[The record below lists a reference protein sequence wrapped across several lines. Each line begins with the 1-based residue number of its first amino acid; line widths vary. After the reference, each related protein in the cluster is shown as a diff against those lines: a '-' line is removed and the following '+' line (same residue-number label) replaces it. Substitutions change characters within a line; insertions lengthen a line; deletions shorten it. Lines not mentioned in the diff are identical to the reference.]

1 MNGYKWGPTGP
12 PLEAY
17 SRVTDPDRFEPL
29 HGAAL
34 KLLERLQKQFEV
46 ERVEGYGLDPDL
58 ERVDLARPS
67 IKLTP
72 ASSAAAPI
80 VVAFIAFPA
89 LIVRCGRW
97 LVEAF
102 PVCGCDAC
110 GATAEGEEQR
120 LAELIDNVVK
130 GRFREAIR
138 IPLLGSAWREWE
150 VGSTN
155 SGAPAR
161 ERIARS
167 HARSLVGSGSRSFAW
182 LPWPPR

>member
-12 PLEAY
+12 PREAY

-34 KLLERLQKQFEV
+34 KLLERLQKQFDV

-102 PVCGCDAC
+102 PV
-110 GATAEGEEQR
+110 
-120 LAELIDNVVK
+120 
-130 GRFREAIR
+130 
-138 IPLLGSAWREWE
+138 
-150 VGSTN
+150 
-155 SGAPAR
+155 
-161 ERIARS
+161 
-167 HARSLVGSGSRSFAW
+167 
-182 LPWPPR
+182 